1 MQQLRAHAASALVI
15 CHLPPV
21 PARRPPRSVRYCRS
35 LEEGSFRG
43 RPADFF
49 MCLLFGMCMLLSI
62 APWVDVMFFGASL
75 TFMLV
80 YIWSKRNPG
89 VQIR

>member
-1 MQQLRAHAASALVI
+1 
-15 CHLPPV
+15 
-21 PARRPPRSVRYCRS
+21 
-35 LEEGSFRG
+35 
-43 RPADFF
+43 